1 MPASQSDRPAW
12 TRALRRA
19 LHNPDPGP
27 ARAQAGEADPDLFFT
42 DQPRAGARGQRNRE
56 YVSLFADEA
65 PRALSGRSPLECYGD
80 LMRAFR
86 DAFAVELGG
95 LVEEVV
101 VGAGPCGEL
110 RFPSYPEANGWRFPG
125 VRRAAR
131 GPAAPRPA
139 RSGAATDKSARVVLI
154 SRPAA
159 ALQAYVWSGIRS
171 GSGAGECR
179 LRTGAG

>member
-1 MPASQSDRPAW
+1 
-12 TRALRRA
+12 

-42 DQPRAGARGQRNRE
+42 DRPRAGARGQRNRE
-56 YVSLFADEA
+56 YVSLFADDA

-86 DAFAVELGG
+86 DAFQAELGG

-131 GPAAPRPA
+131 GPAAPRA
-139 RSGAATDKSARVVLI
+139 EWRSNRQIGACCAHFAPRSRAASVRVERHTLWQ
-154 SRPAA
+154 RR
-159 ALQAYVWSGIRS
+159 G
-171 GSGAGECR
+171 
-179 LRTGAG
+179 